1 MHVHI
6 RQRHG
11 LSMKHPVDALLDIA
25 HSAQLAEV
33 LLLLPWACA
42 ALDSPERLGLAAAR
56 P

>member
-1 MHVHI
+1 MQVHI

-25 HSAQLAEV
+25 HSAQVAEV
-33 LLLLPWACA
+33 VLLPWACA